1 MNWFLILKL
10 VKNKYRHAALQQR
23 KSLSDQE
30 HLALSQ
36 TIQENFLQ
44 SISLSGIKNI
54 ALYMPASNEVSL
66 DLLNKE
72 TSIYNKISIP
82 VVKPDKQ
89 LQFIKPK
96 TDCEFALNQ
105 FNILEPTEG
114 IEVEVNSHDLI
125 IVPSVG
131 VDKNGFRLG
140 YGGGYYDRVFADHQ
154 SSLKKPLLI
163 GLLFSF
169 QKINDAF
176 GESHDMKFDHVF
188 TELGEEKF

>member
-10 VKNKYRHAALQQR
+10 VKSKYRHSVLQQR

-36 TIQENFLQ
+36 AIQENFLQ

-54 ALYMPASNEVSL
+54 ALYMPANNEVSL

-72 TSIYNKISIP
+72 ISIYNKISIP
-82 VVKPDKQ
+82 VVKPNKQ

-96 TDCEFALNQ
+96 TDCEFTLNQ

-188 TELGEEKF
+188 TELGEERF

>member
-1 MNWFLILKL
+1 M
-10 VKNKYRHAALQQR
+10 KNKYRHAALQQR

-66 DLLNKE
+66 GLLNKE
-72 TSIYNKISIP
+72 ASIYNKISIP

-96 TDCEFALNQ
+96 TDCEFALNK

-140 YGGGYYDRVFADHQ
+140 YGGGYYDRVFANHK

-169 QKINDAF
+169 QKINDVF

-188 TELGEEKF
+188 TELGEERF

>member
-1 MNWFLILKL
+1 VNWFLILKL

-66 DLLNKE
+66 GLLNKE
-72 TSIYNKISIP
+72 ASIYNKISIP

-96 TDCEFALNQ
+96 IDCKFALNQ

-114 IEVEVNSHDLI
+114 IEIEVNSHDLM

-188 TELGEEKF
+188 TELGEERF

>member
-1 MNWFLILKL
+1 VNWFLILKL
-10 VKNKYRHAALQQR
+10 VKNKYRHSALQQR

-30 HLALSQ
+30 HAALSLI
-36 TIQENFLQ
+36 IQENFLK
-44 SISLSGIKNI
+44 SISLSGIENI

-66 DLLNKE
+66 ELLNKE
-72 TSIYNKISIP
+72 TAIYNKISIP

-96 TDCEFALNQ
+96 TNCEFTLNQ

-140 YGGGYYDRVFADHQ
+140 YGGGYYDRVLADHENG
-154 SSLKKPLLI
+154 LNKPLLI

-169 QKINDAF
+169 QKIDAAF
-176 GESHDMKFDHVF
+176 GESHDMKFNHVF
-188 TELGEEKF
+188 TELGEEQF

>member
-1 MNWFLILKL
+1 VNWFLILKL
-10 VKNKYRHAALQQR
+10 VKNKYRHAVLQQR

-66 DLLNKE
+66 GLLNKE
-72 TSIYNKISIP
+72 ASIYNKISIP

-96 TDCEFALNQ
+96 IDCKFALNQ

-188 TELGEEKF
+188 TELGEERF

>member
-1 MNWFLILKL
+1 
-10 VKNKYRHAALQQR
+10 
-23 KSLSDQE
+23 
-30 HLALSQ
+30 
-36 TIQENFLQ
+36 
-44 SISLSGIKNI
+44 
-54 ALYMPASNEVSL
+54 MPASNEVSL
-66 DLLNKE
+66 ELLNKE
-72 TSIYNKISIP
+72 TAIYNKISIP
-82 VVKPDKQ
+82 VVKPNKQ

-140 YGGGYYDRVFADHQ
+140 YGGGYYDRVLTDNENG
-154 SSLKKPLLI
+154 LNKPVLV

-169 QKINDAF
+169 QKIDDDF
-176 GESHDMKFDHVF
+176 GESYDMKFDRVF
-188 TELGEEKF
+188 TELGEERF

>member
-66 DLLNKE
+66 GLLNKE
-72 TSIYNKISIP
+72 ASIYNKISIP

-96 TDCEFALNQ
+96 IDCKFALNQ

-114 IEVEVNSHDLI
+114 IEIEVNSHDLM

-169 QKINDAF
+169 QKIDDAF

-188 TELGEEKF
+188 TELGEERF

>member
-1 MNWFLILKL
+1 MKS
-10 VKNKYRHAALQQR
+10 KYRHSVLQQR

-36 TIQENFLQ
+36 AIQENFLQ

-54 ALYMPASNEVSL
+54 ALYMPANNEVSL

-72 TSIYNKISIP
+72 ISIYNKISIP
-82 VVKPDKQ
+82 VVKPNKQ

-96 TDCEFALNQ
+96 TDCEFTLNQ

-176 GESHDMKFDHVF
+176 SESHDMKFDHVF
-188 TELGEEKF
+188 TELGEERF

>member
-1 MNWFLILKL
+1 M
-10 VKNKYRHAALQQR
+10 KNKYRHSALRQR

-30 HLALSQ
+30 HSALSE
-36 TIQENFLQ
+36 TIQENFLK

-66 DLLNKE
+66 ELLNKE

-82 VVKPDKQ
+82 VVKPNKQ
-89 LQFIKPK
+89 LQFIRPK

-105 FNILEPTEG
+105 FSILEPTEG
-114 IEVEVNSHDLI
+114 MEVEVNSHDLI
-125 IVPSVG
+125 IVPSLG

-140 YGGGYYDRVFADHQ
+140 YGGGYYDRVLADHE
-154 SSLKKPLLI
+154 SGLNKPLLI

-169 QKINDAF
+169 QKIDDAF

-188 TELGEEKF
+188 TELGEERF

>member
-1 MNWFLILKL
+1 M
-10 VKNKYRHAALQQR
+10 KNKYRHAALQQR

-66 DLLNKE
+66 GLLNKE
-72 TSIYNKISIP
+72 ASIYNKISIP

-96 TDCEFALNQ
+96 IDCKFALNQ

-114 IEVEVNSHDLI
+114 IEIEVNSHDLM

-140 YGGGYYDRVFADHQ
+140 YGGGYYDRVFANHKN
-154 SSLKKPLLI
+154 SLKKPLLI

-169 QKINDAF
+169 QKIDDAF

-188 TELGEEKF
+188 TELGEERF

>member
-1 MNWFLILKL
+1 
-10 VKNKYRHAALQQR
+10 
-23 KSLSDQE
+23 
-30 HLALSQ
+30 
-36 TIQENFLQ
+36 
-44 SISLSGIKNI
+44 
-54 ALYMPASNEVSL
+54 MPVSNEVSL
-66 DLLNKE
+66 VLLNKE

-96 TDCEFALNQ
+96 TDCEFTLNQ

-140 YGGGYYDRVFADHQ
+140 YGGGYYDRVLADHQ
-154 SSLKKPLLI
+154 SNFKKPLLI

-169 QKINDAF
+169 QKIDAAF

-188 TELGEEKF
+188 TELGEERF

>member
-1 MNWFLILKL
+1 MTCLTK
-10 VKNKYRHAALQQR
+10 KH
-23 KSLSDQE
+23 LSI
-30 HLALSQ
+30 
-36 TIQENFLQ
+36 T
-44 SISLSGIKNI
+44 
-54 ALYMPASNEVSL
+54 
-66 DLLNKE
+66 
-72 TSIYNKISIP
+72 KISIP

-140 YGGGYYDRVFADHQ
+140 YGGGYYDRVFANHKNI
-154 SSLKKPLLI
+154 LKKPLLI

-169 QKINDAF
+169 QKIDDAF
-176 GESHDMKFDHVF
+176 GESHDMKFDHIF
-188 TELGEEKF
+188 TELGEERF

>member
-1 MNWFLILKL
+1 
-10 VKNKYRHAALQQR
+10 
-23 KSLSDQE
+23 
-30 HLALSQ
+30 
-36 TIQENFLQ
+36 
-44 SISLSGIKNI
+44 
-54 ALYMPASNEVSL
+54 MPANNEVSL
-66 DLLNKE
+66 ELLNKE

-105 FNILEPTEG
+105 FNILEPTQGRE
-114 IEVEVNSHDLI
+114 IDINDHDII

-131 VDKNGFRLG
+131 VDRDGFRLG
-140 YGGGYYDRVFADHQ
+140 YGGGYYDRVLANQ
-154 SSLKKPLLI
+154 NSISKRPLII

-169 QKINDAF
+169 QKIDAAF

-188 TELGEEKF
+188 TELGEEKL

>member
-66 DLLNKE
+66 GLLNKE
-72 TSIYNKISIP
+72 ASIYNKISIP

-96 TDCEFALNQ
+96 IDCKFALNQ

-114 IEVEVNSHDLI
+114 IEIEVNSHDLM

-140 YGGGYYDRVFADHQ
+140 YGGGYYDRVFANHKN
-154 SSLKKPLLI
+154 SLKKPLLI

-169 QKINDAF
+169 QKIDDAF
-176 GESHDMKFDHVF
+176 GESHDMKFDHIF
-188 TELGEEKF
+188 TELGEERF

>member
-1 MNWFLILKL
+1 VNWFLILKL

-66 DLLNKE
+66 GLLNKE
-72 TSIYNKISIP
+72 ASIHNKISIP

-96 TDCEFALNQ
+96 IDCKFALNQ

-114 IEVEVNSHDLI
+114 IEIEVNSHDLM

-188 TELGEEKF
+188 TELGEERF